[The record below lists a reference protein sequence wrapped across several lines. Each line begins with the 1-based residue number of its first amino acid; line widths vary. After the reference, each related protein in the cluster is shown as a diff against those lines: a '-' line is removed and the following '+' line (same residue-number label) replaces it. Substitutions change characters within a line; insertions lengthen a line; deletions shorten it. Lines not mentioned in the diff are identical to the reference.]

1 MKQLTRIFTTILI
14 AVLFIVAVSAP
25 AFAEEKKQFKLAW
38 SIYVG
43 WMSWGW
49 ASDQGIVK
57 KWADKYGIE
66 IEVVQFNDYIESIN
80 QYTAGAFD
88 GVTATNMDTLA
99 IPSVGGI
106 DTTALIVG
114 DFSNGNDAIILKDKL
129 SLADIKGQPV
139 NLVELSVS
147 HYLLARGLS
156 TLGLSERDVQV
167 INTSDADLVAAYSTA
182 DVTSLVT
189 WNPLVAEILSM
200 PGANKVFDSSD
211 IPGEIIDLT
220 VVNTKTLADSP
231 AFSKALTGAW
241 YETMQIM
248 ASDSEAGKAARA
260 AMGTASGTDLQG
272 YEGQLAATKMFFS
285 PQGAV
290 DLAGS
295 PELPKTMDIVRGFLF
310 EHGLLGDGAPS
321 VDVVGIAFPDG
332 NILGD
337 KGNVKLRFDTSYMQ
351 LAADQKL

>member
-1 MKQLTRIFTTILI
+1 MKLFKKILTTCLI
-14 AVLFIVAVSAP
+14 AALVTLAVSTSSI
-25 AFAEEKKQFKLAW
+25 AEEKTQFKLAW

-43 WMSWGW
+43 WMPWGW
-49 ASDQGIVK
+49 AADQGIVK

-66 IEVVQFNDYIESIN
+66 IDVVQFNDYIESIN

-106 DTTALIVG
+106 DTTALLVG
-114 DFSNGNDAIILKDKL
+114 DFSNGNDAVILKDKT

-156 TLGLSERDVQV
+156 SLGMSERDVQV
-167 INTSDADLVAAYSTA
+167 INTSDADLVAAYNTP
-182 DVTSLVT
+182 DVTAVVT
-189 WNPLVAEILSM
+189 WNPLVAEITGM
-200 PGANKVFDSSD
+200 PGAHKVFDSSD

-220 VVNTKTLADSP
+220 VVNSDTLADNP
-231 AFSKALTGAW
+231 AFGKALTGAW

-248 ASDSEAGKAARA
+248 SSDTPEGEAARA
-260 AMGTASGTDLQG
+260 AMGAASGTDLAG
-272 YEGQLAATKMFFS
+272 YEAQLAATKMFYAAKD
-285 PQGAV
+285 AV
-290 DLAGS
+290 ALAES
-295 PELPKTMDIVRGFLF
+295 PELPKTMDMVRGFLF
-310 EHGLLGDGAPS
+310 EHGLLGEGAPS

-332 NILGD
+332 KILGD
-337 KGNVKLRFDTSYMQ
+337 KANVKFRFDTSYMQ
-351 LAADQKL
+351 LAAENKL